1 MRTWHKI
8 VLLIGLW
15 AAFWCFGLWVRSQ
28 MAVPLGVARDTEIY
42 SFDFQE
48 YARTFTH
55 YCFISYGRF
64 RHPLW
69 GWLTAPV
76 TLFGQGVIERF
87 GQPAFWAYLIG
98 FFALVGACSVSLV
111 YGLIRRCGEAT
122 VGEALAATAVFL
134 SFSHVWLLSG
144 MPETFGLAMLL
155 ALVALWWGVGSG
167 ERVQKE
173 SVCIGDEV
181 FKGPS
186 AGARLDLV
194 GWGLLAVL
202 MGGITLTQGVKAVLG
217 FLVAHRRSWRNRL
230 LLVGGLGMAAVL
242 VLLVFYIRVR
252 IRVANNPSAAG
263 MDAAWDTLFG
273 CVAPL
278 SMPWR
283 EYLRNVWIFFS
294 EPILLRG
301 EPFDQRMIF
310 GGYDSI
316 VQPVLLAILYVLVL
330 VSALANRRHVLVK
343 LMGAMFLVDVVI
355 HFIARWGLTE
365 CQLYGGHWMYILPLL
380 LGLGFQHL
388 PRRGRAWAVVGVWL
402 LAVAMFLC
410 NVHGYFCHDIGLE
423 WPEMGEV

>member
-1 MRTWHKI
+1 MKAWQK
-8 VLLIGLW
+8 VLLFIGLW
-15 AAFWCFGLWVRSQ
+15 AAFWGFGLWVRSQ
-28 MAVPLGVARDTEIY
+28 MAVPLGVSRDTEIY
-42 SFDFQE
+42 SFDFQG
-48 YARTFTH
+48 YAKTFTH

-76 TLFGQGVIERF
+76 TLFGQGIIERF

-111 YGLIRRCGEAT
+111 YGLIRRCGETT

-155 ALVALWWGVGSG
+155 ALAALWWGMGSG
-167 ERVQKE
+167 GRIQKNVI
-173 SVCIGDEV
+173 SVGDEV
-181 FKGPS
+181 FKGS
-186 AGARLDLV
+186 DVGARLDLV
-194 GWGLLAVL
+194 GWGFLAVL

-217 FLVAHRRSWRNRL
+217 FLVVHRRSWRNRL
-230 LLVGGLGMAAVL
+230 LLVGGLGVAAAL

-252 IRVANNPSAAG
+252 IRVADNPSAAG

-278 SMPWR
+278 SMPFG

-301 EPFDQRMIF
+301 EPFDQRTIV
-310 GGYDSI
+310 GGYDSFL
-316 VQPVLLAILYVLVL
+316 QPVLLAILYVAVL
-330 VSALANRRHVLVK
+330 VSAWVNRRHVLVK
-343 LMGAMFLVDVVI
+343 LMCAMFLVDVAI
-355 HFIARWGLTE
+355 HFIARWGMTE
-365 CQLYGGHWMYILPLL
+365 CQLYGGHWMYGLPLL

-388 PRRGRAWAVVGVWL
+388 PRGGRRWTVVGVWV
-402 LAVAMFLC
+402 LAAALFLC
-410 NVHGYFCHDIGLE
+410 NVHGYFCHDVGLVWLE
-423 WPEMGEV
+423 TGEV